1 MPFIPLIAPR
11 VTMFFVDGI
20 TGWSE
25 SHYDCTAQTLTAAIQ
40 NAATI
45 LVPARCQLLATGP
58 WLQYVRAS
66 YDNVYRDS
74 QVAYLEPPGMLNG
87 RVTNNPAWFQNP
99 ANIDFVTALL
109 RGVGGD
115 LYRKQIYVSG
125 VPVPDETDVLQ
136 PVNDPNYLNAFINY
150 ERILTGALG
159 TVTPVYGFPIWQR
172 DQITFPLH
180 PITAVLNVAPWT
192 VTCPGHGLI
201 PGAPPPAGT
210 RVWIFGARYLP
221 MLPKQKINGPWLV
234 QNVIDANNLQLLNF
248 AILPGTTVANASLQ
262 VQMKN
267 IITYKSLILEN
278 FTHRKR
284 GRPFDSPRGRSRTR
298 VRNVAY

>member
-1 MPFIPLIAPR
+1 VPFIPLIAPR

-20 TGWSE
+20 SGWSE
-25 SHYDCTAQTLTAAIQ
+25 SHYDCSAANLSQ
-40 NAATI
+40 ALLNAMAI
-45 LVPARCQLLATGP
+45 LVPARTNLLSSGP
-58 WLQYVRAS
+58 WLQYVRTS

-74 QVAYLEPPGMLNG
+74 QVSYVAPPGMLLNK
-87 RVTNNPAWFQNP
+87 VTNNPAWFQNLT
-99 ANIDFVTALL
+99 NLDFVTMLL

-115 LYRKQIYVSG
+115 LYRKSIYVSG
-125 VPVPDETDVLQ
+125 VPVPQESDVTP
-136 PVNDPNYLNAFINY
+136 PVLDANIVAAFINY
-150 ERILTGALG
+150 ERVLTGSQGAI
-159 TVTPVYGFPIWQR
+159 TPVYGFPIWQR

-180 PITAVLNVAPWT
+180 PITAFANIAPWT
-192 VTCPGHGLI
+192 ITCPGHGLPI
-201 PGAPPPAGT
+201 GGPPPAGT
-210 RVWIFGARYLP
+210 RVWIFNAKYLP
-221 MLPKQKINGPWLV
+221 VLPKQKINGPWLV
-234 QNVIDANNLQLLNF
+234 SSVIDANTLTLLNF
-248 AILPGTTVANASLQ
+248 SIQPGTVVQNASLQ